1 MSGFFRS
8 NLVRALLVLLLG
20 IVFLDGMSVFIKAL
34 LPRYSALELSAY
46 RNVIGMIPAILLMM
60 WSGELRTNPRKLMI
74 PQWKLAFGRGLM
86 VTAAQLFWYVALGK
100 TEFALVAAL
109 GYTMSLFVVILSVP
123 LLGERVGIW
132 RSIAVVMGFVG
143 AVWIVRPTA
152 DSFNLMAL
160 LPLGAAL
167 FYALSMVTVRLVD
180 RSVSNALLYLYSA
193 ISAAVVNVV
202 VVLATTGFDG
212 IENLHDGI
220 QITVMS
226 LLGGC
231 GVICM
236 LISVRMAEPSLLA
249 PFNYFGLISAFT
261 MGWLVFG
268 EAPFD
273 KIFPGVLFIIGG
285 GLLVLWRENPGKRV
299 ALQK

>member
-1 MSGFFRS
+1 MNGFFRS

-20 IVFLDGMSVFIKAL
+20 IVFLDGMSVFIKTL

-123 LLGERVGIW
+123 ILGERVGIW
-132 RSIAVVMGFVG
+132 RCIAVVMGFVG

-193 ISAAVVNVV
+193 ISAAVVNVI

>member
-20 IVFLDGMSVFIKAL
+20 IVFLDGMSVFIKTL

-193 ISAAVVNVV
+193 ISAAVVNVI

>member
-1 MSGFFRS
+1 MNGFFHS

-20 IVFLDGMSVFIKAL
+20 IVFLDGMSVFIKTL

-123 LLGERVGIW
+123 ILGERVGIW
-132 RSIAVVMGFVG
+132 RCIAVVMGFVG

-193 ISAAVVNVV
+193 ISAAVVNVI